1 MLVVYLTF
9 WYDSVFNFYRSSFKP
24 LVWILAIGDTTCY
37 TDFSQE
43 ELNQVVKMSLVNF
56 LALLTWFEIS
66 MNDTVVV
73 AVLDT
78 LQDLLDALG
87 RVGLGVELPGHD
99 VLKQLAACDEVEHKV
114 VAVLFLEQKFN
125 VSGPS
130 SAKIQLLF

>member
-1 MLVVYLTF
+1 
-9 WYDSVFNFYRSSFKP
+9 
-24 LVWILAIGDTTCY
+24 
-37 TDFSQE
+37 
-43 ELNQVVKMSLVNF
+43 MSLVNF

-73 AVLDT
+73 TVLDT
-78 LQDLLDALG
+78 LQYLLDALG

-125 VSGPS
+125 ISGPS
-130 SAKIQLLF
+130 SDKIQLLF